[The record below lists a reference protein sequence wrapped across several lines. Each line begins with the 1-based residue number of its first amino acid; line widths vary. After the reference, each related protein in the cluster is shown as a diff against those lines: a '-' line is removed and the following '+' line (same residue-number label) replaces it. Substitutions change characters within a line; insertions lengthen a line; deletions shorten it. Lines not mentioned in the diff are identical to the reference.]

1 MEKPKIAVL
10 TICSKD
16 FNRYKESQ
24 PKETHSQLVKISV
37 LKDVER
43 KEHSKAVLL
52 SESKNVTDYLIKK
65 VIDMSSWVEDL
76 SKEIIYK

>member
-37 LKDVER
+37 LKDVESKGIFKIRVAGR
-43 KEHSKAVLL
+43 KQECDGL
-52 SESKNVTDYLIKK
+52 SN
-65 VIDMSSWVEDL
+65 
-76 SKEIIYK
+76 

>member
-1 MEKPKIAVL
+1 MEKPKIAIL
-10 TICSKD
+10 TVCEKD

-43 KEHSKAVLL
+43 KEYSKAVLL
-52 SESKNVTDYLIKK
+52 SESKNVTDFVLKK
-65 VIDMSSWVEDL
+65 VIGISLWVEDL
-76 SKEIIYK
+76 SKNIIYK